1 MDVGHC
7 ERHLLLVT
15 CSTCCS
21 FLIEVGSVGFLRYLT
36 TVKSQC
42 HDALRKLRDVVPAP
56 GTSGDGLVTGM
67 EANP

>member
-1 MDVGHC
+1 MSAM
-7 ERHLLLVT
+7 RLSKT
-15 CSTCCS
+15 RP
-21 FLIEVGSVGFLRYLT
+21 VGFYRRLT

>member
-1 MDVGHC
+1 MPVLRRIGYGFF
-7 ERHLLLVT
+7 RH
-15 CSTCCS
+15 
-21 FLIEVGSVGFLRYLT
+21 LT